1 MSNLK
6 VNYGKYTLY
15 LAPML
20 SDLNATPDWVSVDLA
35 RPALNLL
42 QNDILNELILSAS
55 GRESAKQTILN
66 LDRLGSEALRSSN
79 QAQR

>member
-1 MSNLK
+1 MKPSLCRLLL
-6 VNYGKYTLY
+6 V
-15 LAPML
+15 AAL
-20 SDLNATPDWVSVDLA
+20 SKWVSVDLA

-42 QNDILNELILSAS
+42 QNDILTELTLSAT
-55 GRESAKQTILN
+55 GREPAKQTILN

>member
-6 VNYGKYTLY
+6 VNYRKYTEY

-20 SDLNATPDWVSVDLA
+20 SDLNATPEWVSVD
-35 RPALNLL
+35 LL
-42 QNDILNELILSAS
+42 QNDILTELTLSAT
-55 GRESAKQTILN
+55 GREPAKQTILN